1 MGFGNRVQQEAFRR
15 GVAVYPGA
23 GTVDG
28 VRGDH
33 VLLAPP
39 LVVTE
44 EELRTVCRVLR
55 EAIEAQEA
63 AVAGA
68 ST

>member
-1 MGFGNRVQQEAFRR
+1 MAKVWN
-15 GVAVYPGA
+15 GVPWSN
-23 GTVDG
+23 
-28 VRGDH
+28 
-33 VLLAPP
+33 PFP
-39 LVVTE
+39 TE